1 MIKYP
6 EKYIFMFISWIYHPI
21 MQWYAFFRFNN
32 PPSESMVNN
41 SKDASRF
48 WRLWR
53 EDANACHWHWFLFNY
68 LRFIVFFWAKQ
79 LPEYGI
85 YLSSY
90 QPTHFNTKFKSRKVE
105 NAQQLSD
112 RNIKQR
118 EEKWK
123 FIVWDN

>member
-1 MIKYP
+1 MRP
-6 EKYIFMFISWIYHPI
+6 DFSVDGEKTQMPVSGIDS
-21 MQWYAFFRFNN
+21 
-32 PPSESMVNN
+32 
-41 SKDASRF
+41 
-48 WRLWR
+48 
-53 EDANACHWHWFLFNY
+53 FLI
-68 LRFIVFFWAKQ
+68 IVFFWAKQ